1 MKKRMQSQKRDP
13 AEAKT
18 VKQKTPENTTG
29 MDLNGYFDAVSLKR
43 PEFGYLEG
51 SETFSHHI
59 SVHTPDQ
66 PIRELDRHR
75 VAIIGVP
82 SDAAAFVKGSA
93 EAPDQ
98 IRSKLYQLR
107 KINRNLPIYDLGN
120 IKNGGSVQDTYY
132 ALRDILL
139 ELQDRDMI
147 SVILG
152 GSQDLSRGVFLAL
165 EKRAGIHQVMTV
177 DSMLDFS
184 EDEEEIH
191 SHNYLNLLLK
201 TSLPQKF
208 SYTNLGHQAYFVTEK
223 QLEML
228 ERSYLESIRL
238 GEARASI
245 QQTEPLI
252 RDCEFIG
259 IDMGAVRHADA
270 PAACIPS
277 PNGFSGEEL
286 CQITRYAGLSE
297 QVRILGLFEFS
308 PASDVNGQTSHLA
321 AQSIWYFLEGISQRI
336 RESPVNTPE
345 HIKKFIVNLN
355 AAGHDIVFHKSTLS
369 DRWWMEVPVKN
380 PLTGHNFF
388 VSCSYEDY
396 QHACNQEIPDRWW
409 RYLHLLG
416 NETE

>member
-1 MKKRMQSQKRDP
+1 
-13 AEAKT
+13 
-18 VKQKTPENTTG
+18 

-43 PEFGYLEG
+43 PEFGYLEEP
-51 SETFSHHI
+51 ETFSHHI
-59 SVHTPDQ
+59 TVHTPDH

-75 VAIIGVP
+75 VAIIGAP
-82 SDAAAFVKGSA
+82 CDDGAFVKGSGDA
-93 EAPDQ
+93 TDE

-107 KINRNLPIYDLGN
+107 RINRGLPIYDLGN
-120 IKNGGSVQDTYY
+120 IKKGCSVQDTCY

-139 ELQDRDMI
+139 ELHERDMI

-152 GSQDLSRGVFLAL
+152 GSQDLTRGVFLAL
-165 EKRAGIHQVMTV
+165 EKRPGIHHVLTV
-177 DSMLDFS
+177 DSMLDLS
-184 EDEEEIH
+184 EDEGEIH
-191 SHNYLNLLLK
+191 SRNYLNVLLK
-201 TSLPQKF
+201 PDSPQRI
-208 SYTNLGHQAYFVTEK
+208 SYTNIGHQAYFVTDK
-223 QLEML
+223 QLEIL

-259 IDMGAVRHADA
+259 MDMGAVRHADA

-277 PNGFSGEEL
+277 PNGFTGEEL
-286 CQITRYAGLSE
+286 CQIARYAGLSE
-297 QVRILGLFEFS
+297 QVRTLGLFEFR

-321 AQSIWYFLEGISQRI
+321 AQSIWYFLEGVSQRI
-336 RESPVNTPE
+336 RENPVNTPE
-345 HIKKFIVNLN
+345 NIRKFIVNLN

-416 NETE
+416 KENE